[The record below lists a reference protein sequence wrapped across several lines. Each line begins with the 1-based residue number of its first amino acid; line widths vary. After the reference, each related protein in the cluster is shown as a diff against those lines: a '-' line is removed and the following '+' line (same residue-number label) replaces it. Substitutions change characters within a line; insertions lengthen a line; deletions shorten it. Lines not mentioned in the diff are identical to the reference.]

1 MTRFFSTMVVVLL
14 CVGIAFAGTGVEKK
28 PLAVERQSLAI
39 DRNEDLVIPAPGM
52 APAWPS
58 LMKTSAITW
67 TMVDSCPNVYGQGN
81 SNSWNYWYDED
92 LDAHVIIHR
101 GNTAY
106 SPGSGYLW
114 YNLSTD
120 GGATWPRFGDLNA
133 GNSPN
138 WLRYPSVF
146 ISNPTA
152 SSNISD
158 ALLVFAAPSLDI
170 GAGGGFGSALYG
182 VDFPLGGGAAV
193 SFLDFAD
200 SSLGTGFSVWQDGP
214 NAVWTVD
221 AGGDG
226 TAYPDGS
233 LWRWWTTDFVTVTSD
248 VPAGLDFTG
257 KIPSNTWGLVHAH
270 YAAGKSYVGYQGRF
284 EGTDVGAWPNFG
296 YTTSTDNGAT
306 WSAWSHP
313 TSIYDLGFGNN
324 VTVDR
329 VPTGIAADFVVD
341 KDGYPHYFCV
351 LVDTT
356 TNVDFKL
363 IEVYETASGWAANTV
378 KDGLNPACELFFGG
392 LDQTSWG
399 VRAATDAAGEV
410 IAVAW
415 IDAATSAAD
424 DSLADVWFAA
434 RSVSGSWSTA
444 ENLTQS
450 PDLPELILHAAPRLK
465 TGPDNTYT
473 MFFNVSTDKD
483 NPTEPSDVGFIYLWF
498 GSHTFNV
505 ATDVRELPGVPETYA
520 LEQNYPNPFNP
531 TTNIV
536 YSVPQ
541 STFVT
546 LKVYDILGSEVA
558 TLVNEVQSAGNYT
571 VDFNAADLANGA
583 YFYRLTAGSFT
594 DVKKMVLM
602 K

>member
-1 MTRFFSTMVVVLL
+1 
-14 CVGIAFAGTGVEKK
+14 
-28 PLAVERQSLAI
+28 
-39 DRNEDLVIPAPGM
+39 
-52 APAWPS
+52 
-58 LMKTSAITW
+58 
-67 TMVDSCPNVYGQGN
+67 
-81 SNSWNYWYDED
+81 
-92 LDAHVIIHR
+92 
-101 GNTAY
+101 
-106 SPGSGYLW
+106 
-114 YNLSTD
+114 
-120 GGATWPRFGDLNA
+120 
-133 GNSPN
+133 
-138 WLRYPSVF
+138 VF
-146 ISNPTA
+146 IANPQK
-152 SSNISD
+152 SSDIND
-158 ALLVFAAPSLDI
+158 ALLVFAAPNLEV
-170 GAGGGFGSALYG
+170 AAGFGGMTYG

-193 SFLDFAD
+193 AFNDLAD
-200 SSLGTGFSVWQDGP
+200 SSLSTGFSIWQDGL
-214 NAVWTVD
+214 NTVWAVD
-221 AGGDG
+221 AGGN

-233 LWRWWTTDFVTVTSD
+233 IWRWLTADFVTLTSD

-257 KIPSNTWGLVHAH
+257 KIPSNTWGLVGGT
-270 YAAGKSYVGYQGRF
+270 YMGGKSYIAEQGRF

-296 YTTSTDNGAT
+296 YTTSTDGGAS
-306 WSAWSHP
+306 WGAWSHP
-313 TSIYDLGFGNN
+313 SSIYDLGFGNDY
-324 VTVDR
+324 TVDR
-329 VPTGIAADFVVD
+329 VPTGIASAFVVD

-351 LVDTT
+351 LTDTVNT
-356 TNVDFKL
+356 TYKL
-363 IEVYETASGWAANTV
+363 IEVYESGSGWAANTI
-378 KDGLNPACELFFGG
+378 KDGLNPDCKLYFGG

-410 IAVAW
+410 VAVAW

-434 RSVSGSWSTA
+434 RSVTGTWSTP

-465 TGPDNTYT
+465 TNGDGSYT
-473 MFFNVSTDKD
+473 MFLNMSTD
-483 NPTEPSDVGFIYLWF
+483 PTSLTDPSDVDIIYMWAA
-498 GSHTFNV
+498 GYTFNV
-505 ATDVRELPGVPETYA
+505 TTDVRELPGVPEIYT
-520 LEQNYPNPFNP
+520 LKQNYPNPFNP

-558 TLVNEVQSAGNYT
+558 TLVNEVQNAGNYT